1 MNKRMNKKEAMILMA
16 SIMVARGSL
25 LGQEEAD
32 AFKLLGGI
40 LVVVAVLMSIRKDKA
55 ESKVVTLYQPFKEKM
70 MLSFYL
76 FYSRIVTG

>member
-1 MNKRMNKKEAMILMA
+1 MNKRLNKKEAMILMA

-32 AFKLLGGI
+32 VFKVLGGI

-55 ESKVVTLYQPFKEKM
+55 VE
-70 MLSFYL
+70 
-76 FYSRIVTG
+76 

>member
-16 SIMVARGSL
+16 SIIVAKGSL

-55 ESKVVTLYQPFKEKM
+55 VE
-70 MLSFYL
+70 
-76 FYSRIVTG
+76 